1 MQDVS
6 EAVSEAVGTVLSEQ
20 ETIVAEVE
28 AEANANAEAEE
39 AAPDTDDVIAESEE
53 EVEASDETE
62 DEEIEVSETE
72 DTETEAEESEPEV
85 EAASEEYVN
94 VPVLDDELATNFTL
108 FDAEGELEI
117 PDVIVEY
124 KANGK
129 VRKDRLDKVVKL
141 AQQRFSPDPEAQEKT
156 NLVTQQRDQLEQQ
169 LIEREQQL
177 VRLLQEDEYY
187 YNAREAFVQENSPEL
202 RAERAEQKVRNM
214 QVAHEMSKIENEGG
228 KFWEAELEPAIGML
242 ADALPTVSSDEL
254 AQKCVQG
261 IQQYMELAPNGQPYV
276 PSHKFDAV
284 REYILEDLA
293 YWAQLQHGKRSE
305 STGTA
310 KDDAALKKLEKAR
323 VEAQKAK
330 RLVGQ
335 KTKPVGR
342 AGKTRSPKKQ
352 RRAATVDD
360 ALDSALDSVLQHI

>member
-39 AAPDTDDVIAESEE
+39 AAPDTDDVVAESEE
-53 EVEASDETE
+53 VEVSEETETE
-62 DEEIEVSETE
+62 DEEIEASETE
-72 DTETEAEESEPEV
+72 NTETVEPEV

-94 VPVLDDELATNFTL
+94 VPVLDDELATSFTL

-169 LIEREQQL
+169 LIEREDQL
-177 VRLLQEDEYY
+177 VRLLQEDDYY
-187 YNAREAFVQENSPEL
+187 YNAREAFKNENSPEL
-202 RAERAEQKVRNM
+202 RAERAEQKVRDM
-214 QVAHEMSKIENEGG
+214 HVVQEMNKIENEGG
-228 KFWEAELEPAIGML
+228 KFWETELQPAIGML
-242 ADALPTVSSDEL
+242 SDALPTVSTDEL
-254 AQKCVQG
+254 AEKCVLG

-276 PSHKFDAV
+276 PSHRFEAV

-293 YWAQLQHGKRSE
+293 YWAQLQHSKRSE
-305 STGTA
+305 STGTV

>member
-39 AAPDTDDVIAESEE
+39 AAPDTDDVVAESEE
-53 EVEASDETE
+53 EIEASEETE
-62 DEEIEVSETE
+62 DEEIEASKTEETE
-72 DTETEAEESEPEV
+72 TDEPEV
-85 EAASEEYVN
+85 EAANEEYVN

-169 LIEREQQL
+169 LVEREQQL

-202 RAERAEQKVRNM
+202 RAQRAEEKVRNM
-214 QVAHEMSKIENEGG
+214 HVAQEMSKIENDGG

-242 ADALPTVSSDEL
+242 ADALPTVSADEL
-254 AQKCVQG
+254 AQKCVLG
-261 IQQYMELAPNGQPYV
+261 IQQYMELAPNGTT
-276 PSHKFDAV
+276 
-284 REYILEDLA
+284 I
-293 YWAQLQHGKRSE
+293 RSI
-305 STGTA
+305 TQ
-310 KDDAALKKLEKAR
+310 
-323 VEAQKAK
+323 V
-330 RLVGQ
+330 
-335 KTKPVGR
+335 
-342 AGKTRSPKKQ
+342 
-352 RRAATVDD
+352 
-360 ALDSALDSVLQHI
+360 

>member
-28 AEANANAEAEE
+28 AEANANAQAEE
-39 AAPDTDDVIAESEE
+39 TAPDTDDVVAESEE
-53 EVEASDETE
+53 EVEVSEETEAE
-62 DEEIEVSETE
+62 DEEIEASETE
-72 DTETEAEESEPEV
+72 DTETVEPEV
-85 EAASEEYVN
+85 ETASEEYVN
-94 VPVLDDELATNFTL
+94 VPVLNDELATNFTL

-129 VRKDRLDKVVKL
+129 IRKDRLDKVVKL

-156 NLVTQQRDQLEQQ
+156 NLVIQQRDQLEQQ
-169 LIEREQQL
+169 LIEREDQL
-177 VRLLQEDEYY
+177 VRLLQEDDYY
-187 YNAREAFVQENSPEL
+187 YNAREAFSKENSPEL
-202 RAERAEQKVRNM
+202 RAERAEQKVRDM
-214 QVAHEMSKIENEGG
+214 QIAQEMSKIENEGG

-242 ADALPTVSSDEL
+242 SDALPTVSSDEL

-293 YWAQLQHGKRSE
+293 YWAQLQHSKRSE

-310 KDDAALKKLEKAR
+310 KDAAALKKLEKAR

>member
-53 EVEASDETE
+53 QVEVSDETE
-62 DEEIEVSETE
+62 DEEAEASDAEE
-72 DTETEAEESEPEV
+72 TETETEEPEV

-94 VPVLDDELATNFTL
+94 VPVLNDELATSFTL

-169 LIEREQQL
+169 LIEREDQL
-177 VRLLQEDEYY
+177 VRLLQEDDYY
-187 YNAREAFVQENSPEL
+187 YNAREAFSKENSPEL
-202 RAERAEQKVRNM
+202 RAERAEQKVRDM
-214 QVAHEMSKIENEGG
+214 RVAQEMSQIENEGG

-242 ADALPTVSSDEL
+242 SDALPTVSSDEL

-293 YWAQLQHGKRSE
+293 YWAQLQHSKRSE

-342 AGKTRSPKKQ
+342 AGKARSPKKQ